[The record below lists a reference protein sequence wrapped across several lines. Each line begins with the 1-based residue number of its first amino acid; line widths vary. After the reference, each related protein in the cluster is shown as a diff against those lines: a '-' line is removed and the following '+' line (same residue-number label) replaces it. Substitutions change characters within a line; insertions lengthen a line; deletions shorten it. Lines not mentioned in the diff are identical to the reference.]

1 MTNNTQVSTA
11 LTNEQRAL
19 LGQLTPQ
26 EQGFTRI
33 SLPRLG
39 MYSQDKFEGKGKSAV
54 LIKEAGIFYTEVE
67 QSSTDE
73 EGKVT
78 KEWVKNEIGTTM
90 EGIVLY
96 HRKQLSYYD
105 EASQKYTS
113 SPVYD
118 TADDI
123 VPLFLDKK
131 EIHRGTPAELKAKYA
146 YTDPKDG
153 KVKSNLEEM
162 RVLYILKD
170 EQVYQMSLRGSSM
183 WAFSTYAKSCLVSSV
198 LTRFNSEAKEN
209 GSIAWNQMT
218 FDAVREITTE
228 EANTVI
234 DNLQKITNAIA
245 EEKAYFASLAQ
256 NKASLTNAV
265 AEEQANLPQ
274 GKGIDPNDF

>member
-198 LTRFNSEAKEN
+198 LTRFNSEAKEK

-218 FDAVREITTE
+218 FDAVREITPE

-234 DNLQKITNAIA
+234 DNVQKITTAIA
-245 EEKAYFASLAQ
+245 DEKAYFASLATQ
-256 NKASLTNAV
+256 KTAMTNAV
-265 AEEQANLPQ
+265 AEDTTPLIE
-274 GKGIDPNDF
+274 GKGVDPNDF

>member
-1 MTNNTQVSTA
+1 MTTEVQTTLSA
-11 LTNEQRAL
+11 EQRAL

-33 SLPRLG
+33 QLPRLG

-54 LIKEAGIFYTEVE
+54 LVKEAGMFYTEVPPTE
-67 QSSTDE
+67 KDGE
-73 EGKVT
+73 WT
-78 KEWVKNEIGTTM
+78 KQELGTSM

-105 EASQKYTS
+105 NATEKYTS
-113 SPVYD
+113 SPIYD
-118 TADDI
+118 TPEDV
-123 VPLFLDKK
+123 VPLFLDGK
-131 EIHRGTPAELKAKYA
+131 EVHRGTPAELKAKYA
-146 YTDPKDG
+146 YTDPDDG
-153 KVKSNLEEM
+153 KVKSKLEDM
-162 RVLYILKD
+162 RVLYLLKD
-170 EQVYQMSLRGSSM
+170 NQVWQISVRGSSM
-183 WAFSTYAKSCLVSSV
+183 WAFSKYAKSCLVSSV
-198 LTRFNSEAKEN
+198 LTKFNSEAKEN

-265 AEEQANLPQ
+265 VESSAPAIE
-274 GKGIDPNDF
+274 GKGIDIAEW

>member
-1 MTNNTQVSTA
+1 MSTTIQTTLSA
-11 LTNEQRAL
+11 EQKAL

-33 SLPRLG
+33 QLPRLG

-54 LIKEAGIFYTEVE
+54 LVKEAGMFYTELPPA
-67 QSSTDE
+67 
-73 EGKVT
+73 T
-78 KEWVKNEIGTTM
+78 KEDEWTKQELGNTI

-105 EASQKYTS
+105 EATQKYTS

-118 TADDI
+118 TAEDV

-131 EIHRGTPAELKAKYA
+131 EIHRGTPAELRAKYA
-146 YTDPKDG
+146 YTDSKDG
-153 KVKSNLEEM
+153 KVKSNLEEV

-170 EQVYQMSLRGSSM
+170 EQVYQMTIRGSSM

-198 LTRFNSEAKEN
+198 LTKFNSESKEN

-218 FDAVREITTE
+218 FDAVREITPE
-228 EANTVI
+228 EATLVI
-234 DNLQKITNAIA
+234 DNLQKITTAIA

-256 NKASLTNAV
+256 GKTAMTNAV
-265 AEEQANLPQ
+265 AEEQASLPQ
-274 GKGIDPNDF
+274 GKGTDFDF

>member
-1 MTNNTQVSTA
+1 MTKEIQTTLTA
-11 LTNEQRAL
+11 EQRAL

-54 LIKEAGIFYTEVE
+54 LVKEAGMFYTEVPPTE
-67 QSSTDE
+67 KDGE
-73 EGKVT
+73 WT
-78 KEWVKNEIGTTM
+78 KQELGTSM

-105 EASQKYTS
+105 NATEKYTS
-113 SPVYD
+113 SPIYD
-118 TADDI
+118 TPEDVI
-123 VPLFLDKK
+123 PLFMDGK
-131 EIHRGTPAELKAKYA
+131 EVHRGTTAELKAKYA
-146 YTDPKDG
+146 YTDPDDG
-153 KVKSNLEEM
+153 KVKSKLEDM
-162 RVLYILKD
+162 RVLYVLKD
-170 EQVYQMSLRGSSM
+170 GQVYQMTLRGSSM
-183 WAFSTYAKSCLVSSV
+183 WAFSKYAKSCLVSSV

-218 FDAVREITTE
+218 FDALREITTE

-256 NKASLTNAV
+256 GKQAMTNAV
-265 AEEQANLPQ
+265 AEEQASLPQ
-274 GKGIDPNDF
+274 GKGTDIAEW

>member
-1 MTNNTQVSTA
+1 MSKEIQTTLTA
-11 LTNEQRAL
+11 EQRAL

-54 LIKEAGIFYTEVE
+54 LVKEAGMFYTEVPPTE
-67 QSSTDE
+67 KDGE
-73 EGKVT
+73 WT
-78 KEWVKNEIGTTM
+78 KQELGTSM

-105 EASQKYTS
+105 NATEKYTS
-113 SPVYD
+113 SPIYD
-118 TADDI
+118 TPEDV
-123 VPLFLDKK
+123 VPLFMDGK
-131 EIHRGTPAELKAKYA
+131 EVHRGTPAELKTKYA
-146 YTDPKDG
+146 YTDPDDG
-153 KVKSNLEEM
+153 KIKSKLEDM

-170 EQVYQMSLRGSSM
+170 GQVYQMTLRGSSM
-183 WAFSTYAKSCLVSSV
+183 WAFSKYAKSCLVSSV
-198 LTRFNSEAKEN
+198 LTSFNSEAKEN

-218 FDAVREITTE
+218 FDALREITPE
-228 EANTVI
+228 EASVVI
-234 DNLQKITNAIA
+234 DNLQKITTSIA

>member
-1 MTNNTQVSTA
+1 MTTEIQTTLSA
-11 LTNEQRAL
+11 EQKAL

-54 LIKEAGIFYTEVE
+54 LVKEAGMFYTELE

-78 KEWVKNEIGTTM
+78 KEWVKNEIGNTM

-118 TADDI
+118 TDTDV
-123 VPLFLDKK
+123 VPLFCDKK
-131 EIHRGTPAELKAKYA
+131 EIERGTPAELKAKYA
-146 YTDPKDG
+146 YTDPKDN
-153 KVKSNLEEM
+153 KVKSNLKDI
-162 RVLYILKD
+162 RVLYVLKD
-170 EQVYQMSLRGSSM
+170 GQVWQLSVQGSSM
-183 WAFSTYAKSCLVSSV
+183 WSFSKYAKSCLISSV
-198 LTRFNSEAKEN
+198 LTKFSSTSEEN
-209 GSIAWNQMT
+209 GAIAWNQMS
-218 FDAVREITTE
+218 FDAVREITPE
-228 EANTVI
+228 EASVVI
-234 DNLQKITNAIA
+234 DNLQKITSAIA
-245 EEKAYFASLAQ
+245 SEKAYFASLEA
-256 NKASLTNAV
+256 NKSAMTNAV
-265 AEEQANLPQ
+265 AEEHAALVE

>member
-1 MTNNTQVSTA
+1 MTTEIQTTLTA
-11 LTNEQRAL
+11 EQRAL

-33 SLPRLG
+33 QLPRLG

-54 LIKEAGIFYTEVE
+54 LVKEAGMFYTELE

-78 KEWVKNEIGTTM
+78 KEWVKTEIGTSM

-105 EASQKYTS
+105 NATEKYTS
-113 SPVYD
+113 SPIYD
-118 TADDI
+118 SPEDV
-123 VPLFLDKK
+123 VPLFMDGK
-131 EIHRGTPAELKAKYA
+131 EVHRGTTAELKAKYA
-146 YTDPKDG
+146 YTDPDDG
-153 KVKSNLEEM
+153 KVKSKLEDM

-170 EQVYQMSLRGSSM
+170 GQAYQMTIRGSSM
-183 WAFSTYAKSCLVSSV
+183 WAFSKYAKSVLVSAV

-218 FDAVREITTE
+218 FDAVREITPE
-228 EANTVI
+228 EANIVI
-234 DNLQKITNAIA
+234 DNLTKITTAIA
-245 EEKAYFASLAQ
+245 DEKAYFASLAQ
-256 NKASLTNAV
+256 GKQAMTNAV
-265 AEEQANLPQ
+265 AEEQASLPQ
-274 GKGIDPNDF
+274 GKGADLDF

>member
-1 MTNNTQVSTA
+1 MSNNTQVSTV
-11 LTNEQRAL
+11 LSDEQRAL

-54 LIKEAGIFYTEVE
+54 LVKEAGMFYTEVPPTE
-67 QSSTDE
+67 KD
-73 EGKVT
+73 G
-78 KEWVKNEIGTTM
+78 EWAKNEIGNTI

-118 TADDI
+118 SADDV
-123 VPLFLDKK
+123 VPLFMDKK

-183 WAFSTYAKSCLVSSV
+183 WSFSTYAKSCLVSSV
-198 LTRFNSEAKEN
+198 LTKFSSEAKEN
-209 GSIAWNQMT
+209 GSIAWNQMS
-218 FDAVREITTE
+218 FDALREITPE
-228 EANTVI
+228 EASVVI
-234 DNLQKITNAIA
+234 DNLTKITTAIA
-245 EEKAYFASLAQ
+245 DEKAYFASLATQ
-256 NKASLTNAV
+256 KTAMTSAV
-265 AEEQANLPQ
+265 AENAVPAIE
-274 GKGIDPNDF
+274 GKGADLNDF